1 MGRGEVPPSC
11 TAFVGKASFCAA
23 GLAAV
28 GLAFIPKACAAR
40 AGVGVGAHGGRFLFT
55 PLFLSHSALA
65 ESNALRSSPFTGSG
79 PFPSAMGEMRVQTS
93 CAVLPRRWRALAS
106 APTFASAGSTA
117 PSDSMSSAT
126 DMRRCTWST
135 CSVTRPS
142 VSPKRSA
149 RLAASCH
156 TWDLSQDARG
166 LPHNFASRWVPIF
179 CRTTEGPILLS
190 SLVLAL
196 LFFFSF
202 WVAVRQNL

>member
-1 MGRGEVPPSC
+1 MRSAPALSQ
-11 TAFVGKASFCAA
+11 
-23 GLAAV
+23 GLA
-28 GLAFIPKACAAR
+28 
-40 AGVGVGAHGGRFLFT
+40 
-55 PLFLSHSALA
+55 
-65 ESNALRSSPFTGSG
+65 G

-149 RLAASCH
+149 RLAASCR

-202 WVAVRQNL
+202 LGCCAPESLKPSGMHFLAGSSFKKGKPGVGVLAQPAHLKMG